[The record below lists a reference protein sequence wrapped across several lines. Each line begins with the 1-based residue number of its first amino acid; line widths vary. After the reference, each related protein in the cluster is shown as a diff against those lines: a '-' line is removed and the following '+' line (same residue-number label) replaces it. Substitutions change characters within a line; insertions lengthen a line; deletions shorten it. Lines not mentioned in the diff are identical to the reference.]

1 MNLLAAKNNLEA
13 VNLVINLEPP
23 ALMYTC
29 KYIYI
34 INSYHKYYYYICSKQ
49 RGVVST

>member
-13 VNLVINLEPP
+13 VNLVINLQRP

-29 KYIYI
+29 KYIY
-34 INSYHKYYYYICSKQ
+34 NQ
-49 RGVVST
+49 FVSQVLLLHLF